1 MCFLYFILTLQTCPQ
16 NGNISSMKK
25 TFAFLLL
32 VLCVMGAC
40 TFQTKHRGYIFPET
54 LEQDITSI
62 KTTKALENA
71 LGSPQ
76 VKTVY
81 GSEVWVYYG
90 ADENYHGPFPV
101 TYDNR
106 TVLLAWVDGGRITQ
120 TKILHDVDLPTLQ
133 LADGETEI
141 PAAIELNALQELFN
155 NVGRFTPAGLGQ

>member
-1 MCFLYFILTLQTCPQ
+1 MI
-16 NGNISSMKK
+16 KK
-25 TFAFLLL
+25 IFFLLSIIAL
-32 VLCVMGAC
+32 SAC
-40 TFQTKHRGYIFPET
+40 TFQTKHRGYIFPEN
-54 LEQDITSI
+54 LESEVASV
-62 KTTKALENA
+62 KTTSALEDK

-101 TYDNR
+101 TYNNK
-106 TVLLAWVDGGRITQ
+106 TVLLAWVDGARVTQ
-120 TKILHDVDLPTLQ
+120 IKILHDVDLPTVE

>member
-1 MCFLYFILTLQTCPQ
+1 
-16 NGNISSMKK
+16 MKK
-25 TFAFLLL
+25 IFLILSIIAL
-32 VLCVMGAC
+32 SAC
-40 TFQTKHRGYIFPET
+40 TFQTKHRGYIFPEN
-54 LEQDITSI
+54 LESEIASA
-62 KTTKALENA
+62 KTTSALEDK

-81 GSEVWVYYG
+81 GSEVWIYYG

-101 TYDNR
+101 TYNNK
-106 TVLLAWVDGGRITQ
+106 TVLLAWVDGTRVTQ
-120 TKILHDVDLPTLQ
+120 TKILHDVDLPTVE

>member
-1 MCFLYFILTLQTCPQ
+1 
-16 NGNISSMKK
+16 MKK
-25 TFAFLLL
+25 KIFLILSIIAL
-32 VLCVMGAC
+32 SAC
-40 TFQTKHRGYIFPET
+40 TFQTKHRGYIFPEN
-54 LEQDITSI
+54 LESEVASV
-62 KTTKALENA
+62 KTTSALEDK

-101 TYDNR
+101 TYNNK
-106 TVLLAWVDGGRITQ
+106 TVLLAWVDGARVTQ
-120 TKILHDVDLPTLQ
+120 IKILHDVDLPTVE